1 MEDPLKIY
9 NDILSIALE
18 EFVEDE
24 HPRKDDG
31 KFAKKE
37 DAGDDA
43 GADDT
48 SFTKIG
54 GSKNNTLDSF
64 IKTDNEEPEIEYMDD
79 NEIAEDEKYMD
90 YLARMGGFQNTQYVT
105 DGVKDGIP
113 YTSTLDSLSEDSQ
126 RFEYMIRNHTPEEQA
141 RFRQRRFKE
150 WKDDQVKTGGEITS
164 PIIKNYSG
172 RIAIDPE
179 QLSSSIRSYAKF
191 HNKEMINDYRDHN
204 EYLHE
209 IEDGLKGSVIIRS
222 VDNGAGIR
230 INMGG
235 FSPDGV
241 GEKNSS
247 GELNMQVNRGGHSY
261 RSSPQF
267 NEGDFDEFI
276 KKNNITLDKKSI
288 FDRYSGTIRLHAKD
302 VVNANTLM
310 TYAQNQ
316 IEKNKFKIR
325 EQKKNYN
332 KIKETEDKLS
342 DLFGFTVSTNRRTP
356 SYNFKSTV
364 EAGAELHGDIE
375 GLKDIKFEIDT
386 VSGSDPIVKLD
397 FPWGYET
404 NKMRPE
410 THSDAIKNHEFFDSV
425 FTYGG
430 RTVKEMEKIIPVV
443 KEQIAEQ
450 AEIKIKLDEIKK
462 LQEETTKKHKED
474 LSTIHTSYNDSE
486 KKKEEME
493 KIESNLY
500 KKTDLHKKIEP
511 ELEPEFEDIGDE
523 EITNDDIGI
532 GYDPRKINLDDID
545 LDDSQAYA

>member
-126 RFEYMIRNHTPEEQA
+126 RFEYMIRNHTPEEQT

-150 WKDDQVKTGGEITS
+150 WKDNQIGKDGEITS
-164 PIIKNYSG
+164 DIRKNYSN
-172 RIAIDPE
+172 RFAVDSE
-179 QLSSSIRSYAKF
+179 QLFSSIKSYAKY
-191 HNKEMINDYRDHN
+191 NDKKIVGDYQNYSQLEHQ
-204 EYLHE
+204 
-209 IEDGLKGSVIIRS
+209 IEDGLKGSFTITTTE
-222 VDNGAGIR
+222 NNAEIR
-230 INMGG
+230 INLNG

-241 GEKNSS
+241 AEKDSEGNIKMHIQSR
-247 GELNMQVNRGGHSY
+247 GVNLNNA
-261 RSSPQF
+261 
-267 NEGDFDEFI
+267 DFDEFI
-276 KKNNITLDKKSI
+276 KKNDINLHQKSVM
-288 FDRYSGTIRLHAKD
+288 DYGGTIKLNARD
-302 VVNANTLM
+302 VNNIQPLM
-310 TYAQNQ
+310 PFITQQ
-316 IEKNKFKIR
+316 LEKNKFKIR

-332 KIKETEDKLS
+332 KIKEAEDKLS
-342 DLFGFTVSTNRRTP
+342 DLFNFTPNETATKQYNLRSVVEAEGDVHGTIGETKNL
-356 SYNFKSTV
+356 NFKVQT
-364 EAGAELHGDIE
+364 
-375 GLKDIKFEIDT
+375 T
-386 VSGSDPIVKLD
+386 SGSDPTIYLSNYWDYERDVDRGGKRNKLLEGIFGD
-397 FPWGYET
+397 
-404 NKMRPE
+404 RV
-410 THSDAIKNHEFFDSV
+410 D
-425 FTYGG
+425 
-430 RTVKEMEKIIPVV
+430 RTVKEIEEMTPIVLK
-443 KEQIAEQ
+443 QIEEA
-450 AEIKIKLDEIKK
+450 DEITKK
-462 LQEETTKKHKED
+462 LKELETLQNDTTKKHKED
-474 LSTIHTSYNDSE
+474 LSTIHTSYNDSK
-486 KKKEEME
+486 KKKEESDRIM
-493 KIESNLY
+493 SNLH

>member
-37 DAGDDA
+37 DAGTDA

-126 RFEYMIRNHTPEEQA
+126 RFEYMIRNHTPEEQT

-150 WKDDQVKTGGEITS
+150 WKDNQIGKDGEITS
-164 PIIKNYSG
+164 DIRKNYSN
-172 RIAIDPE
+172 RFAVDSE
-179 QLSSSIRSYAKF
+179 QLFSSIKSYAKY
-191 HNKEMINDYRDHN
+191 NDKKIVGDYQNYSQLEHQ
-204 EYLHE
+204 
-209 IEDGLKGSVIIRS
+209 IEDGLKGSFTITTTE
-222 VDNGAGIR
+222 NNAEIR
-230 INMGG
+230 INLNG

-241 GEKNSS
+241 AEKDSEGNIKMHIQSR
-247 GELNMQVNRGGHSY
+247 GVNLNNA
-261 RSSPQF
+261 
-267 NEGDFDEFI
+267 DFDEFI
-276 KKNNITLDKKSI
+276 KKNDINLHQKSVM
-288 FDRYSGTIRLHAKD
+288 DYGGTIKLNARD
-302 VVNANTLM
+302 VNNIQPLM
-310 TYAQNQ
+310 PFITQQ
-316 IEKNKFKIR
+316 LEKNKFKIR

-332 KIKETEDKLS
+332 KIKEAEDKLS
-342 DLFGFTVSTNRRTP
+342 DLFNFTPNETATKQYNLRSVVEAEGDVHGTIGETKNL
-356 SYNFKSTV
+356 NFKVQT
-364 EAGAELHGDIE
+364 
-375 GLKDIKFEIDT
+375 T
-386 VSGSDPIVKLD
+386 SGSDPTIYLSNYWDYERDVDRGGKRNKLLEGIFGD
-397 FPWGYET
+397 
-404 NKMRPE
+404 RV
-410 THSDAIKNHEFFDSV
+410 D
-425 FTYGG
+425 
-430 RTVKEMEKIIPVV
+430 RTVKEIEEMTPIVLK
-443 KEQIAEQ
+443 QIEEA
-450 AEIKIKLDEIKK
+450 DEITKK
-462 LQEETTKKHKED
+462 LKELETLQNDTTKKHKED
-474 LSTIHTSYNDSE
+474 LSTIHTSYNDSK
-486 KKKEEME
+486 KKKEESDRIM
-493 KIESNLY
+493 SNLH

-545 LDDSQAYA
+545 LDDEQAYA

>member
-126 RFEYMIRNHTPEEQA
+126 RFEYMIRNHTPEEQT

-150 WKDDQVKTGGEITS
+150 WKDNQIGKDGEITS
-164 PIIKNYSG
+164 DIRKNYSN
-172 RIAIDPE
+172 RFAVDSE
-179 QLSSSIRSYAKF
+179 QLFSSIKSYAKY
-191 HNKEMINDYRDHN
+191 NDKKIVGDYQNYSQLEHQ
-204 EYLHE
+204 
-209 IEDGLKGSVIIRS
+209 IEDGLKGSFTITTTE
-222 VDNGAGIR
+222 NNAEIR
-230 INMGG
+230 INLGG
-235 FSPDGV
+235 FSPDGIA
-241 GEKNSS
+241 EKDSEGNIKMHIQSR
-247 GELNMQVNRGGHSY
+247 GVDLNR
-261 RSSPQF
+261 
-267 NEGDFDEFI
+267 EDFDEFI
-276 KKNNITLDKKSI
+276 KKNDINLHQKSVM
-288 FDRYSGTIRLHAKD
+288 DYGGTIKLNARD
-302 VVNANTLM
+302 VNNIQPLM
-310 TYAQNQ
+310 PFITQQ
-316 IEKNKFKIR
+316 LEKNKFKIR

-332 KIKETEDKLS
+332 KIKEAQDKLS
-342 DLFGFTVSTNRRTP
+342 DLFNFTPNETATKQYNLRSVVEAEGDVHGTIGETKNL
-356 SYNFKSTV
+356 NFKVQT
-364 EAGAELHGDIE
+364 
-375 GLKDIKFEIDT
+375 T
-386 VSGSDPIVKLD
+386 SGSDPTIYLSNYWDYERDVDRGGKRNKLLEGIFGD
-397 FPWGYET
+397 
-404 NKMRPE
+404 RV
-410 THSDAIKNHEFFDSV
+410 D
-425 FTYGG
+425 
-430 RTVKEMEKIIPVV
+430 RTVKEIEEMTPIVLK
-443 KEQIAEQ
+443 QIEEA
-450 AEIKIKLDEIKK
+450 DEITKK
-462 LQEETTKKHKED
+462 LKELETLQNDTTKKHKED
-474 LSTIHTSYNDSE
+474 LSTIHTSYNDSK
-486 KKKEEME
+486 KKKEESDRIM
-493 KIESNLY
+493 SNLH

-545 LDDSQAYA
+545 LDDEQAYA

>member
-37 DAGDDA
+37 DAGTDA
-43 GADDT
+43 GDDT

-126 RFEYMIRNHTPEEQA
+126 RFEYMIRNHTPEEQT

-150 WKDDQVKTGGEITS
+150 WKDNQIGKDGEITS
-164 PIIKNYSG
+164 DIRKNYSN
-172 RIAIDPE
+172 RFAVDSE
-179 QLSSSIRSYAKF
+179 QLFSSIKSYAKY
-191 HNKEMINDYRDHN
+191 NDKKIVGDYNNYSQLEHQI
-204 EYLHE
+204 EY
-209 IEDGLKGSVIIRS
+209 GLKGSFTITTTE
-222 VDNGAGIR
+222 NNAEIR
-230 INMGG
+230 INLNG

-241 GEKNSS
+241 AEKDSEGNNKMNIQSR
-247 GELNMQVNRGGHSY
+247 GVNLNNA
-261 RSSPQF
+261 
-267 NEGDFDEFI
+267 DFDEFI
-276 KKNNITLDKKSI
+276 KKNNINLHQKSVM
-288 FDRYSGTIRLHAKD
+288 DYGGTIKLNARD
-302 VVNANTLM
+302 VNNIQPLM
-310 TYAQNQ
+310 PFITQQ
-316 IEKNKFKIR
+316 LEKNKFKIR

-332 KIKETEDKLS
+332 KIKEAEDKLS
-342 DLFGFTVSTNRRTP
+342 DLFNFTPNETATKQYNLRSVVEAEGSVHGTIDETKNL
-356 SYNFKSTV
+356 NFKV
-364 EAGAELHGDIE
+364 ETI
-375 GLKDIKFEIDT
+375 
-386 VSGSDPIVKLD
+386 SGSDPTIHLSNYWDYERTVDRGGKRNKLLEGIFGD
-397 FPWGYET
+397 
-404 NKMRPE
+404 R
-410 THSDAIKNHEFFDSV
+410 V
-425 FTYGG
+425 G
-430 RTVKEMEKIIPVV
+430 RTVKEIEEMTPIVLK
-443 KEQIAEQ
+443 QIEEA
-450 AEIKIKLDEIKK
+450 DEITKK
-462 LQEETTKKHKED
+462 LKELETLQNDTTKKHKED
-474 LSTIHTSYNDSE
+474 LSTIHATYNDSK
-486 KKKEEME
+486 KKKEESDRIM
-493 KIESNLY
+493 SNLH

-545 LDDSQAYA
+545 LDDEQAYA

>member
-37 DAGDDA
+37 DAGADDA

-126 RFEYMIRNHTPEEQA
+126 RFEYMIRNHTPEEQT

-150 WKDDQVKTGGEITS
+150 WKDNQIGKDGEITS
-164 PIIKNYSG
+164 DIRKNYSN
-172 RIAIDPE
+172 RFAVDSE
-179 QLSSSIRSYAKF
+179 QLFSSIKSYAKY
-191 HNKEMINDYRDHN
+191 NDKEIIRDYNNYSELEHQ
-204 EYLHE
+204 
-209 IEDGLKGSVIIRS
+209 IEDGLKGSFLITTTE
-222 VDNGAGIR
+222 NNAEIR
-230 INMGG
+230 INLGG
-235 FSPDGV
+235 FSPDGIA
-241 GEKNSS
+241 EKDSEGNIKMHIQSR
-247 GELNMQVNRGGHSY
+247 GVDLNR
-261 RSSPQF
+261 
-267 NEGDFDEFI
+267 EDFDEFI
-276 KKNNITLDKKSI
+276 KKNDINLHQKSVM
-288 FDRYSGTIRLHAKD
+288 DYGGTIKLNARD
-302 VVNANTLM
+302 VNNIQPLM
-310 TYAQNQ
+310 PFITQQ
-316 IEKNKFKIR
+316 LEKNKFKIR

-332 KIKETEDKLS
+332 KIKEAQDKLS
-342 DLFGFTVSTNRRTP
+342 DLFNFTPNETATKQYNLRSVVEAEGDVYGTIGETKNL
-356 SYNFKSTV
+356 NFKVQT
-364 EAGAELHGDIE
+364 
-375 GLKDIKFEIDT
+375 T
-386 VSGSDPIVKLD
+386 SGSDPTIYLSNYWDYERDVDRGGKRNKLLEGIFGD
-397 FPWGYET
+397 
-404 NKMRPE
+404 RV
-410 THSDAIKNHEFFDSV
+410 D
-425 FTYGG
+425 
-430 RTVKEMEKIIPVV
+430 RTVKEIEEMTPIVLK
-443 KEQIAEQ
+443 QIEEA
-450 AEIKIKLDEIKK
+450 DEITKK
-462 LQEETTKKHKED
+462 LKELETLQNDTTKKHKED
-474 LSTIHTSYNDSE
+474 LSTIHTSYNDSK
-486 KKKEEME
+486 KKKEESD
-493 KIESNLY
+493 KIMSNLH

-532 GYDPRKINLDDID
+532 GYDPRRINLDDID
-545 LDDSQAYA
+545 LDDEQAYA

>member
-37 DAGDDA
+37 DAGTDA
-43 GADDT
+43 GDDT

-126 RFEYMIRNHTPEEQA
+126 RFEYMIRNHTPEEQT

-150 WKDDQVKTGGEITS
+150 WKDNQIGKDGEITS
-164 PIIKNYSG
+164 DIRKNYSN
-172 RIAIDPE
+172 RFAVDSE
-179 QLSSSIRSYAKF
+179 QLFSSIKSYAKY
-191 HNKEMINDYRDHN
+191 NDKKIVGDYNNYSQLEHQ
-204 EYLHE
+204 
-209 IEDGLKGSVIIRS
+209 IEDGLKGSFTITTTE
-222 VDNGAGIR
+222 NNAEIR
-230 INMGG
+230 INLNG

-241 GEKNSS
+241 AEKDSEGNNKMNIQSR
-247 GELNMQVNRGGHSY
+247 GVNLNNA
-261 RSSPQF
+261 
-267 NEGDFDEFI
+267 DFDEFI
-276 KKNNITLDKKSI
+276 KKNNINLHQKSVM
-288 FDRYSGTIRLHAKD
+288 DYGGTIKLNARD
-302 VVNANTLM
+302 VNNIQPLM
-310 TYAQNQ
+310 PFITQQ
-316 IEKNKFKIR
+316 LEKNKFKIR

-332 KIKETEDKLS
+332 KIKEAEDKLS
-342 DLFGFTVSTNRRTP
+342 DLFNFTPNETATKQYNLRSVVEAEGSVHGTIDETKNL
-356 SYNFKSTV
+356 NFKV
-364 EAGAELHGDIE
+364 ETI
-375 GLKDIKFEIDT
+375 
-386 VSGSDPIVKLD
+386 SGSDPTIHLSNYWDYERTVDRGGKRNKLLEGIFGD
-397 FPWGYET
+397 
-404 NKMRPE
+404 R
-410 THSDAIKNHEFFDSV
+410 V
-425 FTYGG
+425 G
-430 RTVKEMEKIIPVV
+430 RTVKEIEEMTPIVLK
-443 KEQIAEQ
+443 QIEEA
-450 AEIKIKLDEIKK
+450 DEITKK
-462 LQEETTKKHKED
+462 LKELETLQNDTTKKHKED
-474 LSTIHTSYNDSE
+474 LSTIHATYNDSK
-486 KKKEEME
+486 KKKEESDRIM
-493 KIESNLY
+493 SNLH

-545 LDDSQAYA
+545 LDDEQAYA